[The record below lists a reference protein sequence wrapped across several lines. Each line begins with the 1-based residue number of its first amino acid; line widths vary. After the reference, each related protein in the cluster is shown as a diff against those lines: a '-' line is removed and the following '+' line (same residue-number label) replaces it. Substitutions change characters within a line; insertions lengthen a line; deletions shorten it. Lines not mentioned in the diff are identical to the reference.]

1 MKKIAII
8 GAGLAGLT
16 AAHFLRQKA
25 DITIF
30 EKSRGVS
37 GRLSTR
43 RAEPYH
49 FDHGAQYFSA
59 RTDQFK
65 DFIQPLIHSG
75 VIEPWNARFVDISN
89 REISSVKSGDD
100 HDSYYIG
107 VPGMNAI
114 GKYLSRDLDVRLGG
128 RIDSIFKNENS
139 WVLLDEH
146 NQEFGGFDW
155 VIAATPANQ
164 AVEILPSCFQE
175 LQSLKNIIM
184 KGCFSLMLG
193 FEQPLALNFDA
204 ARVHGED
211 IGWIAVNNSKPR
223 RADAY
228 SLLVHSTNDWADKH
242 MDDEHDKVMTYLCDI
257 TSELIGYDVSTA
269 QHKALHGWRYA
280 NADKRKGQTH
290 FIDHGGQLGACGDW
304 CIEGRVEAAFTS
316 ASSLANE
323 MLEVL

>member
-114 GKYLSRDLDVRLGG
+114 GKYLSRDLDVRIGG
-128 RIDSIFKNENS
+128 CVDSI
-139 WVLLDEH
+139 LRMRIH
-146 NQEFGGFDW
+146 
-155 VIAATPANQ
+155 
-164 AVEILPSCFQE
+164 
-175 LQSLKNIIM
+175 
-184 KGCFSLMLG
+184 GCFWTNTIRN
-193 FEQPLALNFDA
+193 LA
-204 ARVHGED
+204 GST
-211 IGWIAVNNSKPR
+211 G
-223 RADAY
+223 
-228 SLLVHSTNDWADKH
+228 SLLRRRQIRLLKFYRHVFRSC
-242 MDDEHDKVMTYLCDI
+242 KVLK
-257 TSELIGYDVSTA
+257 TS
-269 QHKALHGWRYA
+269 
-280 NADKRKGQTH
+280 
-290 FIDHGGQLGACGDW
+290 
-304 CIEGRVEAAFTS
+304 
-316 ASSLANE
+316 
-323 MLEVL
+323 